1 MGLGAFIVKRVAGAI
16 LVVVGV
22 TILTFLLVHLA
33 PGNPIR
39 AALGQHATGP
49 EVSQLMH
56 QYGLDQPLPQQY
68 VNYVGG
74 LLHGYLGPSFENPDQ
89 SVNDILGQGL
99 PITLW
104 LGLWATIVALVVG
117 VPLGILAAVRHNK
130 LFSDNLNMGVNMVLY
145 SVPPLLLI
153 AVARLLF
160 SVNLHWLPVAGWQ
173 GFTNVQ
179 YLIMPVLVYASGIVG
194 FYARSVRSFMLEV
207 LNQQYIRT
215 AKAKGLAYWKII
227 FIHAAKNTLVP
238 FASVLGPTIAFL
250 VVGAF
255 IVENLF
261 GIPGIAQITVQST
274 IANDYYVTLAT
285 TILLAV
291 AVVLVNALTD
301 IFYALIDPRVRL

>member
-1 MGLGAFIVKRVAGAI
+1 MGLGAFILKR
-16 LVVVGV
+16 LVGMVFVTIGV

-39 AALGQHATGP
+39 NALGQHASGAT
-49 EVSQLMH
+49 VRQLEH
-56 QYGLDQPLPQQY
+56 ALGLDQPLLVQY
-68 VNYVGG
+68 LNYMKG
-74 LLHGYLGPSFENPDQ
+74 LLHGYLGPSFQNLDQ
-89 SVNDILGQGL
+89 SVNDVLGQGL

-104 LGLWATIVALVVG
+104 LGMWAIIIAVLVG
-117 VPLGILAAVRHNK
+117 LPLGVLAAVRHNS
-130 LFSDNLNMGVNMVLY
+130 LLADNANMGVNMILY
-145 SVPPLLLI
+145 SVPPLLI
-153 AVARLLF
+153 ISVARLIF
-160 SVNLHWLPVAGWQ
+160 SIQLHWLPVAGWQ
-173 GFTNVQ
+173 GFTSVQ
-179 YLIMPVLVYASGIVG
+179 YLVMPVLVYASSIVG
-194 FYARSVRSFMLEV
+194 FYARSMRSFMLEV

-215 AKAKGLAYWKII
+215 AKSKGLAYWKII

-261 GIPGIAQITVQST
+261 GIPGIGQITVQST
-274 IANDYYVTLAT
+274 IASDYYVTLAT